1 VNSRGK
7 IPTRRLTHWDI
18 GTQNIGTRDI
28 GTRDIGVLEVENVG
42 AFQVPKQRND
52 LDRPFVQTRG
62 GNREPVGI
70 SATGVLS

>member
-7 IPTRRLTHWDI
+7 IPTRRLTH
-18 GTQNIGTRDI
+18 RDI

-42 AFQVPKQRND
+42 AFQAPKQRND

>member
-7 IPTRRLTHWDI
+7 IPTRGLTH
-18 GTQNIGTRDI
+18 RDI
-28 GTRDIGVLEVENVG
+28 GTRDIGILEVEKVG

>member
-7 IPTRRLTHWDI
+7 ILTRGLTH
-18 GTQNIGTRDI
+18 RDI
-28 GTRDIGVLEVENVG
+28 GTRDIEILEAEKVE

-52 LDRPFVQTRG
+52 LDCPFVQTRG

-70 SATGVLS
+70 SAIGVLS

>member
-7 IPTRRLTHWDI
+7 IPTRGLTH
-18 GTQNIGTRDI
+18 RDI
-28 GTRDIGVLEVENVG
+28 GTRGIGILEVEKVG
-42 AFQVPKQRND
+42 AFQVPKQRNG